1 MVETTTQADR
11 GRIDNIQILRGVAA
25 LTVVIS
31 HSCGDVLDIFGRG
44 SATPPAPGQFG
55 VEIFFVISGFIIWH
69 IASKQFG
76 RDGARFH
83 FAWNRAWRVIPLYW
97 LTTLAY
103 IGIGHFMPDS
113 INRDASSLPHAL
125 ASFVFFPVQG
135 PSGSMSPIYSLGWS
149 LNYEMFFYAIMAL
162 LLGLSARTALIALTL
177 IFVGLAAIHPLMPA
191 NTALWVWTRA
201 FVLEFLAGVL
211 LSALWA
217 RSNFRLPAWVF
228 LPALM
233 LSVAGIVAYFQASYG
248 PDQVVSWA
256 QGAAYALRPQTMLMA
271 IGIVALGLFCAQP
284 KGTSWIRKPLLL
296 VGDSSFSLYLTH
308 MFTVRI
314 AARIAE
320 KLHIAG
326 LMPPWLFWGLL
337 VVTCCAVAYVSYL
350 LIEKTGA
357 RLAKS
362 ILQRWDERRQP
373 SAA

>member
-11 GRIDNIQILRGVAA
+11 GRIDNIQILRAIAA
-25 LTVVIS
+25 LTVVVS
-31 HSCGDVLDIFGRG
+31 HSCGDVLDIFGKG
-44 SATPPAPGQFG
+44 SATPPVPGQFG

-69 IASKQFG
+69 IASREFG
-76 RDGARFH
+76 RPRARFH

-103 IGIGHFMPDS
+103 IGIGHFMPGS

-149 LNYEMFFYAIMAL
+149 LNYEMFFYAVMAL
-162 LLGLSARTALIALTL
+162 LLGLRARTALIALTV
-177 IFVGLAAIHPLMPA
+177 IFVGLAAIHPWMPA

-217 RSNFRLPAWVF
+217 RTHARLPAWTF
-228 LPALM
+228 LPLLALVM
-233 LSVAGIVAYFQASYG
+233 VGVIAYFQTSYG
-248 PDQVVSWA
+248 PDQIVSWA
-256 QGAAYALRPQTMLMA
+256 QGASYALRPQTMLMA
-271 IGIVALGLFCAQP
+271 VGIVALGLFCAQP
-284 KGTSWIRKPLLL
+284 KGGVSWIRKPLLL
-296 VGDSSFSLYLTH
+296 VGNSSFSLYLTH

-320 KLHIAG
+320 KVHVANLIPA
-326 LMPPWLFWGLL
+326 WLFWALL
-337 VVTCCAVAYVSYL
+337 VLVCCGVAYVSYL
-350 LIEKTGA
+350 LVEKTGA

-362 ILQRWDERRQP
+362 ILQHWEKRRAP
-373 SAA
+373 AA